1 MSPSVG
7 GNIFNP
13 GFLEHLPHDTGVV
26 DIRVILVRNSKDVPI
41 YRSKKIILKPIFQHG
56 EGVQGVVELTQDK
69 KKYLTPRLANLE
81 TGKES

>member
-41 YRSKKIILKPIFQHG
+41 YRSKNFFLKPIFQHG

-69 KKYLTPRLANLE
+69 KKVFDPKI
-81 TGKES
+81 G